1 MAQVAYESTALAGTG
16 KQGKLKC
23 GQDGYY
29 RDVVIGAIGIH
40 NNAGQ
45 FYDLASAKKFFD
57 QQSDLMNRIK
67 GGHVRGEYGHP
78 KRHPGMS
85 DSQWLSRVLSVE
97 ETQIS
102 HHIREVRLVEGAVK
116 DPKTGKPAVGILAE
130 LKPCGPY
137 GEALAASMENEH
149 ENVCFSIRSLTN
161 DQVTPARWIKQM
173 RRIVT
178 WDFVFLPGIEGANKY
193 NSPSLE
199 QVNLESLAGN
209 YFTEQTIRQVAEEV
223 ESGMVSNEHFAVDVR
238 SLRDELYP
246 KSFKA
251 SPASLNW

>member
-1 MAQVAYESTALAGTG
+1 MAQVAYESTVLKGTG

-23 GQDGYY
+23 APDGYY
-29 RDVVIGAIGIH
+29 RDVVVGAIGIH

-45 FYDLASAKKFFD
+45 FYDLASAKKFFE
-57 QQSDLMNRIK
+57 QQSDLMNRVK

-78 KRHPGMS
+78 KRVPGMN
-85 DSQWLSRVLSVE
+85 DNQWLSRVLSIE

-102 HHIREVRLVEGAVK
+102 HHIREVKLVEGAVK
-116 DPKTGKPAVGILAE
+116 DPKTGQPAVGIVAE
-130 LKPCGPY
+130 LKPSGPY
-137 GEALAASMENEH
+137 GDALAGSMENEH

-161 DQVTPARWIKQM
+161 DRVTPSRWIKEM

-199 QVNLESLAGN
+199 SIDVTAL
-209 YFTEQTIRQVAEEV
+209 TEQTVRSVAEDV
-223 ESGMVSNEHFAVDVR
+223 ASGRVSMENYAVDMQDLVR
-238 SLRDELYP
+238 DLYP
-246 KSFKA
+246 KAFVRAPS
-251 SPASLNW
+251 SLGW